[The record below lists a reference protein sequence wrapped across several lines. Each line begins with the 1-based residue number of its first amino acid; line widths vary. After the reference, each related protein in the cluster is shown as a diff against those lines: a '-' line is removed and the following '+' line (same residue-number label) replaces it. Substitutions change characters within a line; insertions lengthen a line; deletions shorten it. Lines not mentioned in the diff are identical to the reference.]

1 MEVQA
6 EIEEVVLRL
15 PKTHRPFNAGLYGE
29 MVRQGF
35 SKLWEDEYLSDITLK
50 LGDETVK
57 AHRIVLSVWSD
68 KFDISK
74 SELALEVDPT
84 DTKNFKLMLK
94 HMYTGATEFITN
106 ENVMPLIRLC
116 NEYGIDSLKEVCGE
130 LLGALVSDDNL
141 FYFLDIVE
149 KYRVKQL
156 EAACGEHLADNF
168 GTMLE
173 EDKLNELPPST
184 WAEML
189 RSDDLQIRSEEQLFE
204 AVIRYVNSKFKGD
217 KEQREEALTT
227 ILPFVRFA
235 FLSPKFLVKN
245 VEGDKTIADLPIV
258 HELLHE
264 TYRHK
269 VYPNSVKT
277 IRTRPR
283 RGFIFDEENT
293 APGLTL
299 SEDKTKVSL
308 TTGGSWLNARALLPL
323 SPDNPYCEFKIDY
336 GSASQIMVGVVQGTC
351 SLTGYAGQY
360 ANGWTYYSA
369 GQIYHSSSTL
379 TSQGPAYGTGDVI
392 GCFMDYEK
400 NVLTFYKNGVESC
413 HADNMPTNL
422 DDKNGL
428 YPSVSINSS
437 PNAVTLVGRPVIPD
451 QLKAK
456 LSTKKGVT
464 LRSSSLKT
472 KAPKT
477 FSLGTELGGDDKV
490 EVASKK
496 PSDPT
501 SFIKRFL
508 KF

>member
-1 MEVQA
+1 
-6 EIEEVVLRL
+6 
-15 PKTHRPFNAGLYGE
+15 
-29 MVRQGF
+29 
-35 SKLWEDEYLSDITLK
+35 
-50 LGDETVK
+50 
-57 AHRIVLSVWSD
+57 
-68 KFDISK
+68 
-74 SELALEVDPT
+74 
-84 DTKNFKLMLK
+84 MLK
-94 HMYTGATEFITN
+94 HMYTGATDFITN
-106 ENVMPLIRLC
+106 ENVMPLVRLS

-149 KYRVKQL
+149 KYKVKQL

-173 EDKLNELPPST
+173 EDKLNDLPPST

-204 AVIRYVNSKFKGD
+204 AVIRYANQFKGD
-217 KEQREEALTT
+217 KEKRDQALTT
-227 ILPFVRFA
+227 ILPFVRFP

-269 VYPNSVKT
+269 VYPTSVKT

-283 RGFIFDEENT
+283 KGFIFDEENT

-299 SEDKTKVSL
+299 SEDKTKLSL
-308 TTGGSWLNARALLPL
+308 ASGGSWLNGRALLPL
-323 SPDNPYCEFKIDY
+323 TPDNPYCEFKIEY
-336 GSASQIMVGVVQGTC
+336 GSASQIMVGVIQGTC
-351 SLTGYAGQY
+351 ATTGYAGQY

-369 GQIYHSSSTL
+369 GQIYHAGGTL
-379 TSQGPAYGTGDVI
+379 PSVGQAYGTGDVI
-392 GCFMDYEK
+392 GCFMDFEK
-400 NVLTFYKNGVESC
+400 NVLTFYKNGTEAC

-422 DDKNGL
+422 DGKNGL
-428 YPSVSINSS
+428 FPSVSINSP
-437 PNAVTLVGRPVIPD
+437 PNAVSLVPRPQPPES
-451 QLKAK
+451 LKSK
-456 LSTKKGVT
+456 MTSQRGKKVGTQTPLSTKT
-464 LRSSSLKT
+464 PR
-472 KAPKT
+472 APKT
-477 FSLGTELGGDDKV
+477 FIGGADLDDTA
-490 EVASKK
+490 EISPSARK